1 MFVSWFM
8 YITVRW
14 NDYLGIENEHK
25 VPNKIFTA
33 DKIVEIRIRKYMY
46 LMAPNVPIS

>member
-8 YITVRW
+8 YITVSW
-14 NDYLGIENEHK
+14 NDYLGIENEQK

-33 DKIVEIRIRKYMY
+33 DKIESICIRKYMY